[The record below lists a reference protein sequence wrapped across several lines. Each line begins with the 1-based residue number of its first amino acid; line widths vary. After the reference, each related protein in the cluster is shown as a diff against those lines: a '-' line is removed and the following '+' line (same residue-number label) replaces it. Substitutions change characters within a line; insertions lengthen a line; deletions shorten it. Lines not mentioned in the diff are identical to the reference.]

1 MWKTLYKVNMTQ
13 ELKQYI
19 AADGKM
25 KTLLSGFLQKEKD
38 KLVQLLVSTV
48 DYEQSARFKGAIA
61 EIDTILGKVM

>member
-1 MWKTLYKVNMTQ
+1 MTQ

-25 KTLLSGFLQKEKD
+25 KMLLSKFLQKEKD
-38 KLVQLLVSTV
+38 SLVKLLVETV

-61 EIDTILGKVM
+61 EIDIILRKVV